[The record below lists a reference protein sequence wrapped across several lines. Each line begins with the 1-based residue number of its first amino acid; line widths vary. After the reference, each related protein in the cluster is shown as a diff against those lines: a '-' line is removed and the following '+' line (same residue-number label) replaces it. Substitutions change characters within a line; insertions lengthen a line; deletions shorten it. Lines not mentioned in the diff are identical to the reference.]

1 MVYGGIVMV
10 KQITIERFKSIES
23 ATLDLGK
30 INVLVG
36 ANNSG
41 KSSVLQALQ
50 FATSVAQTAKLY
62 SQTTKFDKNSVWATS
77 VYPDQLIYSPVKDPY
92 VLAKGGI
99 LKEDINLGISVA
111 FVEDSNEKVT
121 ATFRKG
127 RNKNI
132 AARFEGETVGQHLAS
147 LENPFSMYVPGLA
160 GIPFE
165 EEIRTVGIVRRIAAK
180 GDSNTV
186 FRNVIN
192 LLSQDAEK
200 WELFLSD
207 LKVIFP
213 AIDFTISANP
223 NVDGSI
229 DVRFQLN
236 PSDPMLPIDLAGTG
250 VLQAIQIAAYV
261 NYFKPALLLL
271 DEPDS
276 HLHPNNQRALATLL
290 VSLSDR
296 TETTILIST
305 HSRHLMSALH
315 EDARFFLVKNG
326 TISSSPYDHYVGLL
340 ELGALDEYDHI
351 KNGDLKYVILTEDSS
366 EMSRKYLRGILESSG
381 FGRNEFQ
388 VYSYNSVS
396 KIESAKMFASFL
408 GKELLRVENLTTE
421 KIKGVSFSLREGE
434 VVGLAGLVGSG
445 RTEVLRAIFA
455 ADKLRSG
462 QVILE
467 GKQLSMGAPIDAI
480 RNGIGLLPEER
491 KRQGIV
497 NCLSVKDNITLIYSQ
512 LTAKFGFLKKA
523 GDDAIVRR
531 YIDTLHIKTPS
542 AMQAVGNLS
551 GGNQQKVVVSKWLS
565 ISPRIL
571 LLDEP
576 TQGIDVGAKA
586 DIYQLIDRLA
596 REGMGVIV
604 VSSDLIEII
613 NLSNRIVVMRDGQA
627 IKTLESDELTEENVM
642 LYAMGVNADEKT

>member
-1 MVYGGIVMV
+1 MVQQIVI
-10 KQITIERFKSIES
+10 KRFKSIES
-23 ATLDLGK
+23 ATLDLDR

-50 FATSVAQTAKLY
+50 FTTSVAQTAKLY
-62 SQTTKFDKNSVWATS
+62 SQTTKFDKKGVWATS

-92 VLAKGGI
+92 VLAKGGV
-99 LKEDINLGISVA
+99 LKEDENLGISVTFA
-111 FVEDSNEKVT
+111 EDNNQKVI

-147 LENPFSMYVPGLA
+147 LENPFCMYVPGLA

-165 EEIRTVGIVRRIAAK
+165 EEIRTVGVVRRIAAK

-200 WELFLSD
+200 WGLFLAD

-213 AIDFTISANP
+213 AIEFTISANP

-229 DVRFQLN
+229 DVRFKLS
-236 PSDPMLPIDLAGTG
+236 PTDPMLPIDLAGTG

-261 NYFKPALLLL
+261 NYFKPSLLLL

-276 HLHPNNQRALATLL
+276 HLHPNNQRALAALL

-315 EDARFFLVKNG
+315 EDAKFFLVKDG
-326 TISSSPYDHYVGLL
+326 TISSSPYDHYAGLL

-366 EMSRKYLRGILESSG
+366 ENSHKYLRGVLESSG
-381 FGRNEFQ
+381 YDRSEFQ
-388 VYSYNSVS
+388 IYSYNSVS

-408 GKELLRVENLTTE
+408 LNINPDLTVIIYRDRDGLYDNEIQTTKKQIEFDPRVRCVIAHFNDIEMYYCNASHIAKICNNEGLSLAEQDAATLISEAMDEAETESKKKFYAHRVALARSGDSGAAMIAAERAFSEDKVAYAYGKKV
-421 KIKGVSFSLREGE
+421 
-434 VVGLAGLVGSG
+434 AGLVK
-445 RTEVLRAIFA
+445 A
-455 ADKLRSG
+455 KL
-462 QVILE
+462 Q
-467 GKQLSMGAPIDAI
+467 K
-480 RNGIGLLPEER
+480 
-491 KRQGIV
+491 
-497 NCLSVKDNITLIYSQ
+497 
-512 LTAKFGFLKKA
+512 KFGKN
-523 GDDAIVRR
+523 I
-531 YIDTLHIKTPS
+531 
-542 AMQAVGNLS
+542 
-551 GGNQQKVVVSKWLS
+551 
-565 ISPRIL
+565 
-571 LLDEP
+571 
-576 TQGIDVGAKA
+576 
-586 DIYQLIDRLA
+586 DIYQPTD
-596 REGMGVIV
+596 
-604 VSSDLIEII
+604 
-613 NLSNRIVVMRDGQA
+613 Q
-627 IKTLESDELTEENVM
+627 IKEVQFLDIHSV
-642 LYAMGVNADEKT
+642 A

>member
-1 MVYGGIVMV
+1 MVQQIV
-10 KQITIERFKSIES
+10 IERFKSIES
-23 ATLDLGK
+23 ATLDLDR

-50 FATSVAQTAKLY
+50 FTTSVAQTAKLY
-62 SQTTKFDKNSVWATS
+62 SQTTKFDKKGVWATS

-92 VLAKGGI
+92 VLAKGGV
-99 LKEDINLGISVA
+99 LKEDENLGISVTFA
-111 FVEDSNEKVT
+111 EDNNQKVI

-147 LENPFSMYVPGLA
+147 LENPFCMYVPGLA

-165 EEIRTVGIVRRIAAK
+165 EEIRTVGVVRRIAAK

-200 WELFLSD
+200 WGLFLAD

-213 AIDFTISANP
+213 AIEFTISANP

-229 DVRFQLN
+229 DVRFKLS
-236 PSDPMLPIDLAGTG
+236 PTDPMLPIDLAGTG

-261 NYFKPALLLL
+261 NYFKPSLLLL

-276 HLHPNNQRALATLL
+276 HLHPNNQRALAALL

-315 EDARFFLVKNG
+315 EDAKFFLVKNG
-326 TISSSPYDHYVGLL
+326 TISSSLYDHYAGLL

-366 EMSRKYLRGILESSG
+366 ENSHKYLRGVLESSG
-381 FGRNEFQ
+381 YDRSEFQ
-388 VYSYNSVS
+388 IYSYNSVS

-408 GKELLRVENLTTE
+408 LNINPDLTVIIYRDRDGLYDSEIQSTKKQIEFDPRVRCVIAHFNDIEMYYCNAGHIAKICNNEGLSLAEQDAATLISEAMDEAETESKKKFYAHRVALARFDDPGTAMIAAERAFSEDKFAYAYGKKV
-421 KIKGVSFSLREGE
+421 
-434 VVGLAGLVGSG
+434 AGLVK
-445 RTEVLRAIFA
+445 A
-455 ADKLRSG
+455 KL
-462 QVILE
+462 Q
-467 GKQLSMGAPIDAI
+467 K
-480 RNGIGLLPEER
+480 
-491 KRQGIV
+491 
-497 NCLSVKDNITLIYSQ
+497 
-512 LTAKFGFLKKA
+512 KFGKN
-523 GDDAIVRR
+523 I
-531 YIDTLHIKTPS
+531 
-542 AMQAVGNLS
+542 
-551 GGNQQKVVVSKWLS
+551 
-565 ISPRIL
+565 
-571 LLDEP
+571 
-576 TQGIDVGAKA
+576 
-586 DIYQLIDRLA
+586 DIYQPTD
-596 REGMGVIV
+596 
-604 VSSDLIEII
+604 
-613 NLSNRIVVMRDGQA
+613 Q
-627 IKTLESDELTEENVM
+627 IKEVQFLDIHSV
-642 LYAMGVNADEKT
+642 A